1 MSLPGVGPTLAARY
15 RAEFP
20 IFQHATYLNSCS
32 LGALSRRSRARV
44 NEHLDLW
51 ERRGASAWYDTWW
64 GALAELR
71 AAYGRVVGAPA
82 GAVAL
87 HPHISSALAAVSESL
102 DYSRRP
108 RVVVASLDF
117 PTIAYQW
124 LPKVPSGVQVELL
137 QSPDGIGVPLEMYE
151 RAVDDRTALV
161 ATSHVFFTSGAIQDA
176 AAIARI
182 AHRRGALCL
191 IDGYQA
197 AGQVPVDVQ
206 ALDVDFYASGGLKW
220 LLGGTGV
227 AFLYARPE
235 LVPTLHPRVAGWF
248 AHREQFRFDPSALEL
263 HDDARRLETG
273 TPALMSVYAQL
284 GGLEI
289 IEEVG
294 VDAIRRETMALTED
308 LIEGARARGLS
319 PKVAPAAAERSAIVM
334 LPSADPHAVVKRLA
348 EARII
353 TDARPGHVRVSPY
366 FYNTPD
372 DHRALLE
379 FLAP

>member
-1 MSLPGVGPTLAARY
+1 MSLPGLDLTLAQRY

-20 IFQHATYLNSCS
+20 IFGHSIYLNSCS

-64 GALAELR
+64 GALADLR
-71 AAYGRVVGAPA
+71 AAYGRVIGAPA
-82 GAVAL
+82 GSIAL
-87 HPHISSALAAVSESL
+87 HPNISTALAAVAESL
-102 DYSRRP
+102 AYTRRP
-108 RVVVASLDF
+108 KVIVTSLDF

-124 LPKVPSGVQVELL
+124 LAKVPSGVQVELL
-137 QSPDGIGVPLEMYE
+137 QSPDGVRVPLEMYE

-176 AAIARI
+176 QAIAAI

-191 IDGYQA
+191 VDGYQA
-197 AGQVPVDVQ
+197 AGQVPVDV
-206 ALDVDFYASGGLKW
+206 ASLDVDFYASGGLKW

-235 LVPTLHPRVAGWF
+235 LVPTLAPRTAGWF
-248 AHREQFRFDPSALEL
+248 AHREQFRFDPSVLEL
-263 HDDARRLETG
+263 HDDARRLEAG
-273 TPALMSVYAQL
+273 TPALMPVYAQL
-284 GGLEI
+284 GGLEL
-289 IEEVG
+289 IEEIG
-294 VDAIRRETMALTED
+294 VPAIRRETMALTED
-308 LIEGARARGLS
+308 LIEGARAKGLR
-319 PKVAPAAAERSAIVM
+319 PKVAPATDERSAIVM
-334 LPSADPHAVVKRLA
+334 LPSAEPHAVVQRLGDA
-348 EARII
+348 GII

-366 FYNTPD
+366 FYNVPD

>member
-1 MSLPGVGPTLAARY
+1 MSLPHLDLTLAQRY
-15 RAEFP
+15 RDEFP
-20 IFQHATYLNSCS
+20 IFGHSVYLNSCS

-44 NEHLDLW
+44 DEHLDMW

-64 GALAELR
+64 GALADLR
-71 AAYGRVVGAPA
+71 AAYGRVIGAPA
-82 GAVAL
+82 GTIAL
-87 HPHISSALAAVSESL
+87 HPNISTALAAVAESL
-102 DYSRRP
+102 DYGRRP
-108 RVVVASLDF
+108 KVIVTSLDF

-124 LPKVPSGVQVELL
+124 LAKVPSGVQVELL

-176 AAIARI
+176 AAIAAI

-197 AGQVPVDVQ
+197 AGQVPVDVT

-227 AFLYARPE
+227 AFLHARAE
-235 LVPTLHPRVAGWF
+235 LVPTLAPRTAGWF
-248 AHREQFRFDPSALEL
+248 AHRQQFRFDPAVLEL
-263 HDDARRLETG
+263 HDDARRLEAG
-273 TPALMSVYAQL
+273 TPALMPVYAQL

-289 IEEVG
+289 IEEIG
-294 VDAIRRETMALTED
+294 VPAIRRKTMALTED
-308 LIEGARARGLS
+308 LIEGARARGLR
-319 PKVAPAAAERSAIVM
+319 PKVASSSAERSGIVM
-334 LPSADPHAVVKRLA
+334 LPQADPQAVVKRLA
-348 EARII
+348 DAGII

-366 FYNTPD
+366 FYNVPD
-372 DHRALLE
+372 DHQALLE
-379 FLAP
+379 LLTP